1 MRNGGSICH
10 FAVATMLQPNLPAA
24 SRRAAEGLSPAQE
37 RGRRQIVALATLFY
51 LLLIFEG
58 ALRKWVLPSHG
69 EILFFI
75 RDPFALAIYCLAI
88 RHSLLP
94 ARHPLLLT
102 GIAFAVLGALLILV
116 QALGVAATIRDWP
129 ILAAYGWRNYFL
141 YIPLPFVLAG
151 TFRHADI
158 ERLIKI
164 TLFLTVPVAILVFLQ
179 FQAAPYAPINVG
191 FAADVAQQFRGLTVD
206 AEHTRPMGLF
216 TSDVGQKEFTVS
228 SLAMIL
234 SLWILPAA
242 RRYVRTWQLLIA
254 TCAVLTCLAV
264 GESRGAMVHSG
275 IIVVAA
281 LVSGLVMWRAR
292 VSARA
297 ILLPSALA
305 ALAVVLYPIVF
316 PGGYGAFVDRWT
328 QAAAAESAVT
338 RFGIFG
344 RALYGFTDFFNL
356 MGTTP
361 VVGYGLGLAGNA
373 SLTLGVVIP
382 GFHGWAETDWARH
395 IVDLGPILGVGFIV
409 YRIIFVAW
417 LGRAC
422 LAGAR
427 AAADPLPILWF
438 AFVGV
443 ELLYGQITGHGTV
456 NGYGWL
462 FTGLCLAAAGVDE
475 KPRARDSAAVTA
487 VSSPASQPF
496 PNLLR

>member
-1 MRNGGSICH
+1 
-10 FAVATMLQPNLPAA
+10 MLQPTLPA
-24 SRRAAEGLSPAQE
+24 SRRSAAEGLSPSRE
-37 RGRRQIVALATLFY
+37 RGRKRIVALATVFY

-58 ALRKWVLPSHG
+58 TLRKWALPSHG

-75 RDPFALAIYCLAI
+75 RDPFALAIYALAI
-88 RHSLLP
+88 RHSFFP
-94 ARHPLLLT
+94 ARQPLLLT
-102 GIAFAVLGALLILV
+102 GMAFAVLGALMILV
-116 QALGVAATIRDWP
+116 QALGVAATIAHWP

-141 YIPLPFVLAG
+141 YIPLPFVLG
-151 TFRHADI
+151 ETLRRADI
-158 ERLIKI
+158 ERLVKI
-164 TLFLTVPVAILVFLQ
+164 TLLLSVPVAILVFLQ
-179 FQAAPYAPINVG
+179 FRAAPYAPINVG
-191 FAADVAQQFRGLTVD
+191 FATNVAEQFRGLTVD

-228 SLAMIL
+228 CLAMIL

-242 RRYVRTWQLLIA
+242 RRYVRTWQLIVA

-275 IIVVAA
+275 IIVIAA
-281 LVSGLVMWRAR
+281 LVSGLVIRRAR

-297 ILLPSALA
+297 ILLPGALA
-305 ALAVVLYPIVF
+305 AIAIVLYPVVF
-316 PGGYGAFVDRWT
+316 PGGYDAFVNRWNR
-328 QAAAAESAVT
+328 AAVAESVAT

-344 RALYGFTDFFNL
+344 RALYGFVDFFNL

-361 VVGYGLGLAGNA
+361 VMGYGLGLAGNA
-373 SLTLGVVIP
+373 SLILGVTIP

-395 IVDLGPILGVGFIV
+395 IVDLGPIVGVAFIL
-409 YRIIFVAW
+409 YRAVLVAW
-417 LGRAC
+417 LGRVC

-443 ELLYGQITGHGTV
+443 DLLYGQLTGHGTV
-456 NGYGWL
+456 NGYCWL
-462 FTGLCLAAAGVDE
+462 FTGLCLAAARADE
-475 KPRARDSAAVTA
+475 KSRARSESAAVT
-487 VSSPASQPF
+487 SPATQPF

>member
-1 MRNGGSICH
+1 
-10 FAVATMLQPNLPAA
+10 MLETSLSASGRSAA
-24 SRRAAEGLSPAQE
+24 DGLSPPQE
-37 RGRRQIVALATLFY
+37 RGRRRIVLFATIFY

-58 ALRKWVLPSHG
+58 ALRKWIWPSHG

-75 RDPFALAIYCLAI
+75 RDPVALAIYALAI
-88 RHSLLP
+88 RHSLFP
-94 ARHPLLLT
+94 ARHPLLLA
-102 GIAFAVLGALLILV
+102 GMAFAGLGTLMILV
-116 QALGVAATIRDWP
+116 QALGVAATIHDWP

-141 YIPLPFVLAG
+141 YIPLPFVLAE
-151 TFRHADI
+151 TLRRADI

-164 TLFLTVPVAILVFLQ
+164 TLVLTVPVAILVFLQ
-179 FQAAPYAPINVG
+179 FRAPPYAPINVG
-191 FAADVAQQFRGLTVD
+191 FATNIAEQFRGLTVD
-206 AEHTRPMGLF
+206 AEHTRPMGFF

-242 RRYVRTWQLLIA
+242 RRYVRVWQLIVA
-254 TCAVLTCLAV
+254 TCAVLTCLAI

-281 LVSGLVMWRAR
+281 LVSGFVMWRAR
-292 VSARA
+292 ISARA

-316 PGGYGAFVDRWT
+316 PGGYSAFVDRWT
-328 QAAAAESAVT
+328 RAAATESAVT
-338 RFGIFG
+338 KFGIFG
-344 RALYGFTDFFNL
+344 RALYGFIDFFNL

-361 VVGYGLGLAGNA
+361 VAGYGIGLAGNA

-395 IVDLGPILGVGFIV
+395 VVDLGPIVGVGFII
-409 YRIIFVAW
+409 YRIILVAW

-422 LAGAR
+422 LGGAR

-456 NGYGWL
+456 NGYAWF
-462 FTGLCLAAAGVDE
+462 FTGLCLAAARADE
-475 KPRARDSAAVTA
+475 QPRAHRESKAVT
-487 VSSPASQPF
+487 SSAPQPF
-496 PNLLR
+496 PNLMR